1 MAVTAK
7 PTGKGKVDVGALI
20 RKGGSPAA
28 IGDIRATVP
37 LKLRVPVP
45 MLRQVDEIVAARK
58 VPTPRHS
65 WLLEAIHEK
74 IERDMRRAAK

>member
-1 MAVTAK
+1 MAVTPK
-7 PTGKGKVDVGALI
+7 PAGKGKVDVDALI
-20 RKGGSPAA
+20 RKGGSSAN
-28 IGDIRATVP
+28 GDIRATVP
-37 LKLRVPVP
+37 LKLRVPAP

-74 IERDMRRAAK
+74 IERDSRRAAK

>member
-1 MAVTAK
+1 MAVTRK
-7 PTGKGKVDVGALI
+7 PARSSKFDVDALI

-28 IGDIRATVP
+28 NGAIRTTVP
-37 LKLRVPVP
+37 LKLRVPAP

-74 IERDMRRAAK
+74 IERDSRRPAK